1 MAQEPSLPAEVIAY
15 ADTVLYNGKIL
26 TADDN
31 FTIAE
36 AVAVRDGK
44 FLAVG
49 ASDRIEA
56 MAGPETRRIDLQG
69 KTAVPGI
76 LDIHQHPFG
85 TGLREYWGKKWLP
98 GGPLW
103 TNTQDVLQSIR
114 EAVASA
120 EPGELVMLPRTGLN
134 IPRSSSG
141 GRGGSI
147 CEVLTLEQ
155 LDSVSPNTPV
165 FLWGR

>member
-56 MAGPETRRIDLQG
+56 MAGPETRKIDLQD

-76 LDIHQHPFG
+76 LDIHQHP
-85 TGLREYWGKKWLP
+85 
-98 GGPLW
+98 
-103 TNTQDVLQSIR
+103 
-114 EAVASA
+114 SA
-120 EPGELVMLPRTGLN
+120 R
-134 IPRSSSG
+134 
-141 GRGGSI
+141 
-147 CEVLTLEQ
+147 
-155 LDSVSPNTPV
+155 DSVNIGARSGSPEGPSGPTRRMCSRASGKP
-165 FLWGR
+165 